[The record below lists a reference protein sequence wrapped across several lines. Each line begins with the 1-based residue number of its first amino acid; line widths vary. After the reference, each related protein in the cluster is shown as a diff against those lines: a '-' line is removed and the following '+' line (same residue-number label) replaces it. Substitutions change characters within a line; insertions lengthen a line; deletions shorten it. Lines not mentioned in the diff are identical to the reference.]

1 MLSCKEVCHFVSESL
16 DQQLPWYTRLR
27 VRLHLFICKACRRMV
42 KQMALL
48 QTAAWF
54 YGATDEQTST
64 EENDTLS
71 ENARSR
77 ILKQLQQA
85 NSGSAD
91 HNA

>member
-1 MLSCKEVCHFVSESL
+1 
-16 DQQLPWYTRLR
+16 
-27 VRLHLFICKACRRMV
+27 MV